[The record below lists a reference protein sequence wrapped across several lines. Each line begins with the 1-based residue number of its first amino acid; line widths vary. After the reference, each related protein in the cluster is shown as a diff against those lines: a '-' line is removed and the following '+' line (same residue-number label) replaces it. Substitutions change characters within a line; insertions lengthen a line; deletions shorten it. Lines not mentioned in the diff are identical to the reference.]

1 MYDYLRSHGVAKV
14 GLYSTGY
21 QWKKITGGYTASD
34 RGDATAA
41 AWDGY
46 LTADFPLHE
55 APLWIATAAGSGTAR
70 AKCATSFTGGPTAM
84 VQFIKDGFDTNLT
97 C

>member
-1 MYDYLRSHGVAKV
+1 MYDYLRTTEWPVA
-14 GLYSTGY
+14 LLHRF
-21 QWKKITGGYTASD
+21 QWKKITSATRRRPRPPHGGLE
-34 RGDATAA
+34 
-41 AWDGY
+41 GY

-70 AKCATSFTGGPTAM
+70 ARCATSFTGGPTAM
-84 VQFIKDGFDTNLT
+84 VQFVRDGFDTNLT